1 MTLRPSSWNSLT
13 SAATLSALIACGST
27 ALRMMAG
34 SMPSRRGSL
43 AAISLMATNRSTW
56 RHLKPVFH
64 SSFGLTTK
72 EVRREGHRP
81 AVQPFGQHGPGDG
94 IGRLG
99 MDDVVAAGAGQE
111 TQLRRHVAA
120 FVDGESFLARALGQR
135 AAQAAHQF
143 DLVAGLA
150 EGAHAVE
157 RLPLAAAPAL
167 LEVQLQDLHTRPMP
181 E

>member
-1 MTLRPSSWNSLT
+1 
-13 SAATLSALIACGST
+13 
-27 ALRMMAG
+27 
-34 SMPSRRGSL
+34 
-43 AAISLMATNRSTW
+43 
-56 RHLKPVFH
+56 
-64 SSFGLTTK
+64 
-72 EVRREGHRP
+72 
-81 AVQPFGQHGPGDG
+81 
-94 IGRLG
+94 

-111 TQLRRHVAA
+111 TQLRGHVAA

-167 LEVQLQDLHTRPMP
+167 LEVQLQDLHARPMP